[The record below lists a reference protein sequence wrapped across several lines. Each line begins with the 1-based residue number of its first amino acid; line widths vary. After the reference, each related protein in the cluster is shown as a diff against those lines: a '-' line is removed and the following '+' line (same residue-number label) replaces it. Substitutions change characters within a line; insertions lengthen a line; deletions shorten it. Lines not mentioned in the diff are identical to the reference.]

1 MSWEQVRRWRM
12 HRNALS
18 GPDQRTVSDLV
29 ADLGGM
35 QAQVLSAAELGLGA
49 RLPAWTQRDVQQALW
64 EQRILVKTY
73 GPRGTL
79 HLLPAVD
86 LPKWM
91 AAMRARQDPQGD
103 AWQVSGIGQQ
113 QGSALVE
120 AIGAALTSRCLTRQE
135 LADEVAARVGEWARE
150 PMMSGWGLLLP
161 PAAYAGLL
169 CYGPSRGTKVTFV
182 RADEW
187 VPGNWEC
194 SGRAGL
200 QHVLRCFLTG
210 FGPATVQDFA
220 KWFGLRPEQ
229 SRQLFESLDDLV
241 AVDVEGR
248 TGWLVS
254 ADVPAATE
262 HRPAAP
268 PRLLPQYDCYVL
280 GSHPRDQILPAVAR
294 TRVFSYRRGRYEGAA
309 ALNVLV
315 IDGRIAGIW
324 ERERRGRHLH
334 LRLEPF
340 VEIDQCLS
348 DALAEQAG
356 GIADFL
362 ESEHTLSIGKLNAS

>member
-1 MSWEQVRRWRM
+1 MY
-12 HRNALS
+12 RNALS
-18 GPDQRTVSDLV
+18 GPGQRTVSDLV
-29 ADLGGM
+29 ADLGGI

-64 EQRILVKTY
+64 EQRTLVKTY

-79 HLLPAVD
+79 HLLPAAD

-91 AAMRARQDPQGD
+91 AAMRARQDLQGD
-103 AWQVSGIGQQ
+103 PWKAQGIGQQ
-113 QGSALVE
+113 VGTALVA
-120 AIGAALTSRCLTRQE
+120 AIGSALTSRCLTRQE
-135 LADEVAARVGEWARE
+135 LSDEVAARVGDWARE

-169 CYGPSRGTKVTFV
+169 CYGPSRGPKVTFV

-194 SGRAGL
+194 SSWAGL

-262 HRPAAP
+262 HRQAAP

-280 GSHPRDQILPAVAR
+280 GSHPREQILPAVAR
-294 TRVFSYRRGRYEGAA
+294 PRVFSYRRGRYEGAA

-315 IDGRIAGIW
+315 VDGQIAGIW

-334 LRLEPF
+334 LRLELF
-340 VEIDQCLS
+340 VEIDQSLS
-348 DALAEQAG
+348 DGLIQQAG
-356 GIADFL
+356 AIADFL
-362 ESEHTLSIGKLNAS
+362 GSEHTLSIGKLEAS